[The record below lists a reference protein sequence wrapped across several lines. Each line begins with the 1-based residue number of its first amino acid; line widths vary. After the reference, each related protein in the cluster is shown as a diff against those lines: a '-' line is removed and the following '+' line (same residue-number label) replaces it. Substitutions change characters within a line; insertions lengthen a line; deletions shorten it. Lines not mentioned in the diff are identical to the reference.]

1 MKAITLDVLKF
12 TPCGHSIVACREGGP
27 THDAMVLRTKPFVIL
42 VAHLPQEGCDTSGSL
57 HARRS
62 TVGSRC
68 EADSVSKTGRVSNP
82 NHYAKLS

>member
-1 MKAITLDVLKF
+1 MKAITLDVLKL
-12 TPCGHSIVACREGGP
+12 TPCGHSILARREGGP

-42 VAHLPQEGCDTSGSL
+42 VAHLPRGGFDTSGSL

-82 NHYAKLS
+82 NHYANLS